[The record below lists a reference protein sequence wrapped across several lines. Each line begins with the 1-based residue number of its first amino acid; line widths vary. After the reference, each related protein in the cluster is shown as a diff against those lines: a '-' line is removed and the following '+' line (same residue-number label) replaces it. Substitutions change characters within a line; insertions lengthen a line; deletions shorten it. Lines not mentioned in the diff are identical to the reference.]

1 MSPVTAATI
10 AALIAG
16 LAGTVQATV
25 LGLLG
30 RRIGILAAAAM
41 NGLVAASLLAA
52 VAFSFGR
59 ATEGIPAAFRQPV
72 WVWIIPGIMGALVVT
87 ALAFAPPRIGTFGT
101 FALVIG
107 GQLAAA
113 FLIDSLGLFGL
124 DRVPLSI
131 TRVAGLVLLA
141 SGALLALRR

>member
-16 LAGTVQATV
+16 LAGTVQAAV

-30 RRIGILAAAAM
+30 RRIGVLAAAAM
-41 NGLVAASLLAA
+41 NGLVAASLLAV

-72 WVWIIPGIMGALVVT
+72 WVWMIPGIMGALVVT
-87 ALAFAPPRIGTFGT
+87 VLAFAPPRIGTYGT
-101 FALVIG
+101 FALVIA

-113 FLIDSLGLFGL
+113 FLIDSLGLFGV

-131 TRVAGLVLLA
+131 TRVAGLVLL
-141 SGALLALRR
+141 SGGALLALRR